1 MERNYKLLAR
11 RRRSHL
17 LFPELAVDAGLRK
30 QFRMRA
36 EGDLFLDDLSLTD
49 FRNSLSIPVTVCPNR
64 GEMLF
69 EALLG
74 PTENS

>member
-1 MERNYKLLAR
+1 MTGLLTGNDILDQADT
-11 RRRSHL
+11 SGQDEMIL
-17 LFPELAVDAGLRK
+17 CSIVL
-30 QFRMRA
+30 RA

-74 PTENS
+74 SKENS